1 MSQNP
6 YQPPFGAF
14 AEKPMPF
21 APPAPRHSGLG
32 IASFVMSLF
41 CGIVMF
47 ALIGV
52 ATYLAASMQDEFTD
66 ESPQAIM
73 VGLGI
78 IGGLGL
84 AVIGLGLGI
93 AGVVQPNR
101 NKLFAILGL
110 IFNFLVLVS
119 VCGIMA
125 LGLAVS

>member
-1 MSQNP
+1 
-6 YQPPFGAF
+6 
-14 AEKPMPF
+14 
-21 APPAPRHSGLG
+21 
-32 IASFVMSLF
+32 
-41 CGIVMF
+41 
-47 ALIGV
+47 
-52 ATYLAASMQDEFTD
+52 
-66 ESPQAIM
+66 M

-78 IGGLGL
+78 MGGLGL

-119 VCGIMA
+119 VCGILA